1 MKISYVFNDRLEFSI
16 GSGTALGRALC
27 ASVKVLE

>member
-1 MKISYVFNDRLEFSI
+1 MFFNDRLEFSI

-27 ASVKVLE
+27 ASVKILE